1 VFNLPEKTIYN
12 KKIPKNKLYEK
23 IKANTKL
30 KNKFINQIDYIL
42 WKHKLSKQTINI
54 EPTDEIQEMQI
65 FEVYL
70 KQKYLDKEV
79 LESIDRVI
87 PYPILYVLKYQ
98 EQAKLV
104 IAYKERNKNDENKFV
119 VDSYYESNWQDVNE
133 ISLHLTGLNLQA
145 VYEQAIK
152 GLISVDVNK
161 NEGIKETIQ
170 KQKQIDNLKKEI
182 VRLEAKVKN
191 EKQFNKKVQF
201 NIQLQKKKNKLN
213 KLLAK

>member
-1 VFNLPEKTIYN
+1 MFNLPEKTIYN

-119 VDSYYESNWQDVNE
+119 IDSYYESAWQDLNE

-145 VYEQAIK
+145 VYEQVIR

-161 NEGIKETIQ
+161 NESIKITIQ
-170 KQKQIDNLKKEI
+170 KQKQINSLEKEI
-182 VRLEAKVKN
+182 IRLEAKVKN
-191 EKQFNKKVQF
+191 EKQFNKKVKL
-201 NIQLQKKKNKLN
+201 NIQLQKKKNELN

>member
-119 VDSYYESNWQDVNE
+119 IDSYYESAWQDLNE

-145 VYEQAIK
+145 VYEQVIR

-161 NEGIKETIQ
+161 NESIKITIQ
-170 KQKQIDNLKKEI
+170 KQKQINSLEKEI
-182 VRLEAKVKN
+182 IRLEAKVKN
-191 EKQFNKKVQF
+191 EKQFNKKVKL
-201 NIQLQKKKNKLN
+201 NIQLQKKKNELN

>member
-1 VFNLPEKTIYN
+1 MFNLPEKTIYN

-54 EPTDEIQEMQI
+54 EPTVEIQEMQI

-119 VDSYYESNWQDVNE
+119 IDSYYESAWQDVNE

-145 VYEQAIK
+145 VYEQVIK

-170 KQKQIDNLKKEI
+170 KQKQINSLEKEI
-182 VRLEAKVKN
+182 IRLEAKVKN
-191 EKQFNKKVQF
+191 EKQFNKKVKL
-201 NIQLQKKKNKLN
+201 NIQLQKKKNELN

>member
-1 VFNLPEKTIYN
+1 MFNLPEKTIYN

-54 EPTDEIQEMQI
+54 EPTVEIQEMQI

-119 VDSYYESNWQDVNE
+119 IDSYYESAWQDVNE

-145 VYEQAIK
+145 VYEQVIK

-170 KQKQIDNLKKEI
+170 KQKQINSLEKEI
-182 VRLEAKVKN
+182 IRLEAKVKN
-191 EKQFNKKVQF
+191 EKQFNKKVQL
-201 NIQLQKKKNKLN
+201 NIQLQKKKNELN